1 MPFFDCDSTTTALGR
16 SETDSG
22 HSDRAARFA
31 SVPLLDELQPAQAG
45 LIVVTALVG
54 PLRQLDLLP
63 RDLLVLDLLEDR
75 RDDVEPRASLAVGA
89 NQPPR
94 RMPGVGRL

>member
-1 MPFFDCDSTTTALGR
+1 MNQNRPSR

-45 LIVVTALVG
+45 LIVVAALIG

-63 RDLLVLDLLEDR
+63 RDLLV
-75 RDDVEPRASLAVGA
+75 RDFLGDVRDAVAPPPSRGGGA
-89 NQPPR
+89 NRPPR
-94 RMPGVGRL
+94 RMPGVGRLEHHVAC